1 MRVVIAEDL
10 ALLRDGLTRLLEAY
24 GFEVVAAVADA
35 VLLAEAIRVHEPDVA
50 VSLMIHMLHDIDNGV
65 IMPGCDTAT
74 ASHSLLAHTR
84 VVMWIEW

>member
-1 MRVVIAEDL
+1 MTDASMTGHLPWITLAG
-10 ALLRDGLTRLLEAY
+10 ALLLQFDKHE
-24 GFEVVAAVADA
+24 
-35 VLLAEAIRVHEPDVA
+35 HEPDVA